1 MPSEMAIMII
11 GKPTHKY
18 KKINSKHLTWWQH
31 QIWEHG
37 TTSNTCCNKISHG
50 NTPWDDVIHVH
61 LGVDVVNFHNKQV
74 EVDSLDQH
82 PAKGSHQEIL
92 HQSCYCD
99 TSSLQ
104 KEICFFFV
112 LFFFCF
118 GRKIWLIKWKDR
130 RSLSP
135 CVLWRLLLR
144 EKLAVQLRG
153 TQKDSIEFETKVDG
167 RLWSNERWRKK
178 KVKTKTKHGFKKN
191 KHNQNKNNSNKK
203 LRKKRKT
210 NKTRQTPKKIN
221 QKLQNQ
227 KENKKPSWYRIRKH

>member
-61 LGVDVVNFHNKQV
+61 LGVDVVNFHNEQV

-92 HQSCYCD
+92 HESCYCD

-153 TQKDSIEFETKVDG
+153 TQKDSIEFETEVDG
-167 RLWSNERWRKK
+167 HLWWNERWRKRKEKQKPNMSK
-178 KVKTKTKHGFKKN
+178 KSI
-191 KHNQNKNNSNKK
+191 HNQTKINSNEK
-203 LRKKRKT
+203 LSKKRKT
-210 NKTRQTPKKIN
+210 NKKKQTPKKKG
-221 QKLQNQ
+221 QSKASDS
-227 KENKKPSWYRIRKH
+227 KGK

>member
-1 MPSEMAIMII
+1 MRWRDTCASWCWCCKLSQQTGRGRFPRPASSKRQPS
-11 GKPTHKY
+11 
-18 KKINSKHLTWWQH
+18 
-31 QIWEHG
+31 
-37 TTSNTCCNKISHG
+37 G
-50 NTPWDDVIHVH
+50 NTASE
-61 LGVDVVNFHNKQV
+61 LLLRYKQPV
-74 EVDSLDQH
+74 
-82 PAKGSHQEIL
+82 KGNM
-92 HQSCYCD
+92 Y
-99 TSSLQ
+99 
-104 KEICFFFV
+104 FFV
-112 LFFFCF
+112 VFFCF

-178 KVKTKTKHGFKKN
+178 KVKTKTKHGLKKN